1 MAVTQCGGGLNPPLQ
16 VLVPVAPIVTLATR
30 LEKDELLNVQV
41 PPTAGLLVSVITAEV
56 LPLASVAGGVVVVNV
71 AGVHVPVID

>member
-1 MAVTQCGGGLNPPLQ
+1 